1 MAANQVGKTFA
12 AAMEL
17 AAHATGQYPPGWQGY
32 RFDRA
37 IRAWACGETGEVV
50 RATIQ
55 LLLLGEPGQHG
66 SGCIPKSALIE
77 VVPARGT
84 PELADIIRVQH
95 VGSDVSTIYLKA
107 YSQGRERFQ
116 GATIDYLWLDEE
128 PDASIFGEALLKLL
142 ADLRY

>member
-17 AAHATGQYPPGWQGY
+17 AAHVTGQYPAWWKGY

-37 IRAWACGETGEVV
+37 IRAWAAGETAEVV

-55 LLLLGEPGQHG
+55 LGESGQHG
-66 SGCIPKSALIE
+66 TGCIPRSALLE

-84 PELADIIRVQH
+84 AELADIIRVRH
-95 VGSDVSTIYLKA
+95 VSGDVSTISLKA
-107 YSQGRERFQ
+107 YSGAGTLPGRHN
-116 GATIDYLWLDEE
+116 
-128 PDASIFGEALLKLL
+128 
-142 ADLRY
+142 

>member
-17 AAHATGQYPPGWQGY
+17 AAHVSGQYPSLWRGY

-37 IRAWACGETGEVV
+37 IRAWAAGETAEVV

-66 SGCIPKSALIE
+66 TGCIPKSVLLE

-84 PELADIIRVQH
+84 AALADVIRVQH
-95 VGSDVSTIYLKA
+95 SEGGPQLIVDSAPSPT
-107 YSQGRERFQ
+107 S
-116 GATIDYLWLDEE
+116 
-128 PDASIFGEALLKLL
+128 
-142 ADLRY
+142 